1 MDTVAGRV
9 FLFLQGP
16 HGPFFHRLATRLA
29 ATGAEVRRIAFNPGD
44 EAEWAGA
51 GPLDRYLGSR
61 AAYPGWIAF
70 HLETHHVTDVVLY
83 GDSRPEHARAI
94 EAARS
99 RCILCHCLEEGY
111 LRPHR
116 VTYERWGNNGRS
128 PLLGIA
134 LDRMAASVGAVT
146 PPSGGAQ
153 DGWGAQGPHLW
164 HSALHHAR
172 LLFPSRRYG
181 AYRSWRDLTLW
192 QELALYLGRV
202 VSLPLRRALQASMA
216 RWLQASGRGY
226 QPVLLQLSF
235 DTSCRFTPAMAIRLS
250 LSASALTPSPGW
262 CHRGFP
268 GLQIASL
275 RGWARASRPGYPVV
289 LGTGQRRIVYLL
301 DLTKPGGMFLAR
313 EFIMRDGDTLYVTSA
328 PFTKWMKIL
337 QSVAPLVTFAGS
349 ARALSTF

>member
-1 MDTVAGRV
+1 MDTGAGRV

-16 HGPFFHRLATRLA
+16 HGPFFHQLATRLA

-51 GPLDRYLGSR
+51 GPLDRYLGSHV
-61 AAYPGWIAF
+61 AYPGWITF

-99 RCILCHCLEEGY
+99 SGIMCHCLEEGY

-134 LDRMAASVGAVT
+134 LDRMATAVGAVT
-146 PPSGGAQ
+146 PPSGGAH

-164 HSALHHAR
+164 YSALHHA
-172 LLFPSRRYG
+172 LLLPSRRYG
-181 AYRSWRDLTLW
+181 AYRSRRNLTLW
-192 QELALYLGRV
+192 QELALYLRRI
-202 VSLPLRRALQASMA
+202 VSLPLRRVLQASLA

-226 QPVLLQLSF
+226 HLVLLQLSF
-235 DTSCRFTPAMAIRLS
+235 DTSMQVHSRYRN
-250 LSASALTPSPGW
+250 SAQFVGECIDAFARGVPQRISWSSNRTPSRMGASVSA
-262 CHRGFP
+262 
-268 GLQIASL
+268 GLLLVNL
-275 RGWARASRPGYPVV
+275 RCE
-289 LGTGQRRIVYLL
+289 
-301 DLTKPGGMFLAR
+301 M
-313 EFIMRDGDTLYVTSA
+313 
-328 PFTKWMKIL
+328 
-337 QSVAPLVTFAGS
+337 
-349 ARALSTF
+349 